1 MEEQGKKAASL
12 GTIQAVVKQH
22 LDSCKA
28 EYELPDGP
36 VDQVVLSFVN
46 AVQAR
51 KHAFQEQIS
60 TVSNEKQALQ
70 TQLQELSET
79 HKRMMADN
87 TKKEA
92 DLQGQVKQYLSDI
105 EKMRNDA
112 RDV

>member
-1 MEEQGKKAASL
+1 M
-12 GTIQAVVKQH
+12 
-22 LDSCKA
+22 
-28 EYELPDGP
+28 
-36 VDQVVLSFVN
+36 
-46 AVQAR
+46 
-51 KHAFQEQIS
+51 
-60 TVSNEKQALQ
+60 Q

-92 DLQGQVKQYLSDI
+92 DLQGQVQKYLSDI